1 MIVGD
6 ANKGEKMN
14 YAEQIA
20 SQMVKGLS
28 DEKEQIRDIYRVML
42 ADGRTSRE
50 INYHMNI
57 DEDFIPDVLQFY
69 N

>member
-1 MIVGD
+1 
-6 ANKGEKMN
+6 MN

-20 SQMVKGLS
+20 GLMIKVFS
-28 DEKEQIRDIYRVML
+28 NEKEQIRDIYRVMRE
-42 ADGRTSRE
+42 DGVTEQS

-69 N
+69 NGESNGI

>member
-1 MIVGD
+1 
-6 ANKGEKMN
+6 MN